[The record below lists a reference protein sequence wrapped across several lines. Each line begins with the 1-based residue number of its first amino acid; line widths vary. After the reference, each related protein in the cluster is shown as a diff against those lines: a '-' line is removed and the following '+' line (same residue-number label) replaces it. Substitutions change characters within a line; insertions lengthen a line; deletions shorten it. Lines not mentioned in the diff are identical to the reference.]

1 MEQTS
6 VWLIHHKASLSLDS
20 PLNMDGSDYMIGV
33 GVVPASGMEE
43 AIQFFKEYLREQQME
58 VLELQKCELY
68 DPQNFA
74 EPTQDNN
81 EIKEVATEALETGQ
95 IFYACGVSSEALDCM
110 DDDHE

>member
-1 MEQTS
+1 M
-6 VWLIHHKASLSLDS
+6 WLINHKASLSLDS

-43 AIQFFKEYLREQQME
+43 AIQLFKEYLRKQQME
-58 VLELQKCELY
+58 VLELQKCEQY
-68 DPQNFA
+68 DPRKFV

-95 IFYACGVSSEALDCM
+95 IFYVGGVSSQALFCVQGV
-110 DDDHE
+110 